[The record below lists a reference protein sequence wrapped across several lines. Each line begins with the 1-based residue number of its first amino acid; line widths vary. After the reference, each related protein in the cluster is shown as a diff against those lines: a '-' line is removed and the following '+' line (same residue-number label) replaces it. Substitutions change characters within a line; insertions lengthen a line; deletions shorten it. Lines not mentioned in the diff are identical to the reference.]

1 MSPQNLQEEL
11 LEGEILIYVR
21 DDSAKGIWQ
30 ARFDNPLSKSPRYIR
45 ASTKTASKALATE
58 RAISLYREYQSRAF
72 LGLKEGTIT
81 IEMLIAKFGNEFKT
95 TCREVIDL
103 CHKLYWSQYMQEQD
117 LSRWNTSDIEAYFKW
132 RIKEQLSRPR
142 GRYHKASD
150 DSISS
155 STLMLERSYLKALFN
170 HGYKNNIIARM
181 PSFPRTF
188 ERFGKVHTLPHNQRR
203 GRFDLETDYRQ
214 VLMPDFKRIRTGL
227 NKKEWKPRLQNQDAP
242 FDADSNKWISA
253 TRYNHQL
260 GKDTKSKN
268 FTRKTSRLSN
278 AMFWFA
284 SLLIANTGIRPAE
297 IVKLRHRDIKLI
309 KDDDGAMYSV
319 VYISEEVS
327 KINMARHAISHDF
340 EATYQRYLEY
350 RRELNFYFNR
360 EIKDGDWLFPKYG
373 LNTSGLYDNRVSGLH
388 NLFRP
393 HLQRLGLH
401 KKESPTHKGVYI
413 FYSAYS
419 FRSFY
424 ITQRLAAHLSI
435 YTIAKN
441 VGASI
446 ETIMRSYDI
455 NETWVFRN
463 EMTQH
468 LKNWATNSPDKEAI
482 EELERY
488 AVAW

>member
-30 ARFDNPLSKSPRYIR
+30 ARFNNPLSQSPRYIR

-58 RAISLYREYQSRAF
+58 RAIKLYREYQSRAF
-72 LGLKEGTIT
+72 LGLKEGEIT
-81 IEMLIAKFGNEFKT
+81 IDMLIARFGNEFKK

-103 CHKLYWSQYMQEQD
+103 TYKLYWSKYMQGKD
-117 LSRWNTSDIEAYFKW
+117 LSRWSTEDIEEYFVW
-132 RIKEQLSRPR
+132 RINEQLTRPR

-150 DSISS
+150 KSISS
-155 STLMLERSYLKALFN
+155 GTLMLERSYLKALFN
-170 HGYKNNIIARM
+170 HGYKNNLIARM
-181 PSFPRTF
+181 PAFPRTF
-188 ERFGKVHTLPHNQRR
+188 DRFNNVHTLPHNQRR
-203 GRFDLETDYRQ
+203 GRFDLETDYRK
-214 VLMPDFKRIRTGL
+214 VLMPDFKRIRNGL
-227 NKKEWKPRLQNQDAP
+227 TKKEWKPRLQNPELP
-242 FDADSNKWISA
+242 FDPDTNKWVSA
-253 TRYNHQL
+253 TIFDHSL
-260 GKDTKSKN
+260 GRDKKAKLFTK
-268 FTRKTSRLSN
+268 KTSRMSN

-284 SLLIANTGIRPAE
+284 SLMIANTGIRPAE
-297 IVKLRHRDIKLI
+297 IIKLRHRDIRLVR
-309 KDDDGAMYSV
+309 DDDGRFYSV

-340 EATYQRYLEY
+340 EATYERYLQYKE
-350 RRELNFYFNR
+350 ELHRYFNR
-360 EIKDGDWLFPKYG
+360 EIHDNDWLFPKYG
-373 LNTSGLYDNRVSGLH
+373 LNTAGLYDERSKGLN

-401 KKESPTHKGVYI
+401 IKESDTHKGVRI

-468 LKNWATNSPDKEAI
+468 LRQWSKPDADASQI
-482 EELERY
+482 EELERH